1 MDSLISKWVYRHIS
15 QEVCP
20 WNVRFAQPNRVP
32 EFAPREVLAGKDA
45 RQLAHELLAMT
56 QEEFSVAFKGSPMK
70 RARLRGLK
78 RNAAVVLGSAG

>member
-32 EFAPREVLAGKDA
+32 EFASREVLAGKDA